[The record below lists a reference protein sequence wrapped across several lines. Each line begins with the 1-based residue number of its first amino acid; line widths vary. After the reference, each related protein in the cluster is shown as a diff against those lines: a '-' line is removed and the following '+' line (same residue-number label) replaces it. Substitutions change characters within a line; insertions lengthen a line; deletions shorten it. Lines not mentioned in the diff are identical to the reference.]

1 MIAKM
6 VSSIPDDGIEMPFI
20 AARGTPSSCV
30 CKVRKNSSLC
40 FNQRYDKLLQENGGR
55 LLTLMIATRSLS
67 GQSPIAMI
75 KIEMEVIP
83 DFMVAKRSI

>member
-1 MIAKM
+1 MIAKTE
-6 VSSIPDDGIEMPFI
+6 SNIPNDGIEMAFI
-20 AARGTPSSCV
+20 AARGTPSWCV

-40 FNQRYDKLLQENGGR
+40 FIQRYDKLLQESGR